1 MDIESRLIAVH
12 AHCQIQ
18 CPAFSLARRCVGF
31 VSTRRYNAPRASH
44 FSILLAPFEH
54 YKVEFH
60 MLEIF
65 LVRFGYIPSR
75 FPFAWVARRVAFLWA
90 TVLDSQCHAR

>member
-1 MDIESRLIAVH
+1 MH
-12 AHCQIQ
+12 T
-18 CPAFSLARRCVGF
+18 AR
-31 VSTRRYNAPRASH
+31 PIL
-44 FSILLAPFEH
+44 SILLAPFEH

-75 FPFAWVARRVAFLWA
+75 FPFAWVARVAFLWA
-90 TVLDSQCHAR
+90 KVLESWGHAR